1 MEERKI
7 DLVVPIKR
15 TILEKGH
22 QKLRYWRYQRQGQH
36 LPSFVNGCQMFRSL
50 LNEGNQD
57 ETHEIIRHAPGVDN
71 MFDFLDQEDGRH
83 ANAGKGHR
91 YGY

>member
-1 MEERKI
+1 
-7 DLVVPIKR
+7 
-15 TILEKGH
+15 
-22 QKLRYWRYQRQGQH
+22 
-36 LPSFVNGCQMFRSL
+36 MFRSL